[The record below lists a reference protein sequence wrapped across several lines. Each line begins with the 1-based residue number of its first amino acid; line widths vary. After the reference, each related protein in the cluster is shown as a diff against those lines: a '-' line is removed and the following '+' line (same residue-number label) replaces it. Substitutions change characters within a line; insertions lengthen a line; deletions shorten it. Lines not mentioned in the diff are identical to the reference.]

1 MVRRTLSSVL
11 VAAFVLVG
19 FAAVVAAPAG
29 AAKKP
34 PKTTATT
41 LLTDKQYSQSDCEAI
56 LAVGDKVQSASG
68 TKFNPQQLA
77 DLAKG
82 YEQTAGTVRD
92 QDLKTN
98 LLAIAKIYAAAA
110 KSKSQVG
117 ALIALGKS
125 GKAYGKALQVVVGAT
140 MSCAFSGITDLTL
153 PKG

>member
-1 MVRRTLSSVL
+1 MVRRALSSAL
-11 VAAFVLVG
+11 VAAFVLAG

-82 YEQTAGTVRD
+82 YEQTAGTVSD

-110 KSKSQVG
+110 NQTSTGVPIDTRAGSTPGIEPKTIGPSSSST
-117 ALIALGKS
+117 IA
-125 GKAYGKALQVVVGAT
+125 T
-140 MSCAFSGITDLTL
+140 T
-153 PKG
+153 